1 MSDRPETSL
10 TLEDVARL
18 VGGVVHGDPA
28 FPVPAACGL
37 DGMQPGAMTFAENPR
52 GVRAAEES
60 LAGSLL
66 APAGT
71 TSRLPTV
78 QVGNPRLAF
87 ALLLEHFHPPRRAP
101 QGVHCTATVHPTAVV
116 APDSHVGPCAVLGPE
131 VQVGPGCE
139 VHARAVLE
147 ARSQI
152 GPGTRVLPGAFLGA
166 GCQVGRDGLV
176 GPLTSLAAGTVVG
189 DDVEIGARCR
199 LDRCTIETGCRL
211 DNLVRIGE
219 GAHVGPCAI
228 LVSQSYLGPG
238 ARLGR
243 YAILAAQAMVCAS
256 VTVGEGA
263 QVAGRARATTDLPP
277 GQAAWAG
284 DPAVPHREELR
295 REARRGQ
302 ALDLVRTLR
311 RNR

>member
-1 MSDRPETSL
+1 VPEPVESCL

-18 VGGVVHGDPA
+18 VDGEVHGDPNH
-28 FPVPAACGL
+28 PVPAICGL
-37 DGMQPGAMTFAENPR
+37 DGMLAGAMTFAENPR

-60 LAGSLL
+60 PAGSLL
-66 APAGT
+66 APPGAE
-71 TSRLPTV
+71 SRLPLV
-78 QVGNPRLAF
+78 RVGNPRLAF

-101 QGVHCTATVHPTAVV
+101 RGVHPSAIVHPTAVV

-147 ARSQI
+147 AGSQI
-152 GPGTRVLPGAFLGA
+152 GSGTRVLPGAFLGT
-166 GCQVGRDGLV
+166 GCQVGCQGMI

-199 LDRCTIETGCRL
+199 LDRCTIEAGCRL

-219 GAHVGPCAI
+219 GAHVGACAI
-228 LVSQSYLGPG
+228 LVSQSLLGPR

-243 YAILAAQAMVCAS
+243 YAILAAQAMVCAG

-302 ALDLVRTLR
+302 ALALFESLR

>member
-1 MSDRPETSL
+1 VPDRPETCL

-18 VGGVVHGDPA
+18 VGGEVHGDPA
-28 FPVPAACGL
+28 FPVPAVCGL
-37 DGMQPGAMTFAENPR
+37 DGMLAGAMTFAENPR

-60 LAGSLL
+60 PAGSLL
-66 APAGT
+66 APPGT
-71 TSRLPTV
+71 ESHLPTV

-87 ALLLEHFHPPRRAP
+87 ALLLDHFHPPRRAP
-101 QGVHCTATVHPTAVV
+101 RGVHPTATVHPTAVV
-116 APDSHVGPCAVLGPE
+116 DPDSHVGPCAILGPE
-131 VQVGPGCE
+131 VRVGPGCE
-139 VHARAVLE
+139 VQARAVLE

-166 GCQVGRDGLV
+166 GCQVGRDGMI
-176 GPLTSLAAGTVVG
+176 GPLTSLAGGTVVG

-199 LDRCTIETGCRL
+199 LDRCTIEAGCRL
-211 DNLVRIGE
+211 DNLVRVGE

-228 LVSQSYLGPG
+228 LVSQSFLGPG

-243 YAILAAQAMVCAS
+243 YAILAAQAMVCAG

-302 ALDLVRTLR
+302 ALALFETRRRDL
-311 RNR
+311 